1 MVVGMKCPGAAGSR
15 GHYGATL
22 LLKQETPAG
31 RHQRQPM
38 GLTKTCV
45 APGKESMRGSGPG
58 RVLPHEQSYRSAKKL
73 KPMNTSHSFRKLIGL
88 GSLLALSISF
98 IPGVKA
104 GPGIDYFQR
113 MDSVK
118 INKQQAPSVKHTP
131 PMTGVCADA
140 KTVIISKIQRDWA
153 NGKGPTH
160 FVQVGTK
167 SVCHSCGTAT
177 VSKKNW
183 PNARGPLQST
193 EVPAEHTCGSCGT
206 ESSS

>member
-1 MVVGMKCPGAAGSR
+1 
-15 GHYGATL
+15 
-22 LLKQETPAG
+22 
-31 RHQRQPM
+31 
-38 GLTKTCV
+38 
-45 APGKESMRGSGPG
+45 
-58 RVLPHEQSYRSAKKL
+58 
-73 KPMNTSHSFRKLIGL
+73 MNTSHSFKKLIGL

-118 INKQQAPSVKHTP
+118 IDKQQAQSTKLASTMP
-131 PMTGVCADA
+131 GVCADA
-140 KTVIISKIQRDWA
+140 KTVVITEVQKDWA
-153 NGKGPTH
+153 NGKGPVH

-167 SVCHSCGTAT
+167 SVCHTCGTAT

-183 PNARGPLQST
+183 PNARGLLLST
-193 EVPAEHTCGSCGT
+193 EIPAEHTCGSCGT